1 MEDRRSKTSGL
12 VRKEVKVEEEEER
25 ECGAEIKK
33 KERKKEG
40 THFNRKLR
48 TRLPRWKNRENRQW
62 KHKCETPWKE

>member
-1 MEDRRSKTSGL
+1 M
-12 VRKEVKVEEEEER
+12 EEEER

-33 KERKKEG
+33 KEG

-48 TRLPRWKNRENRQW
+48 TRLQRWKNREKKRENRQW